1 MSDTSKYSIE
11 IVNKFAS
18 MVLTDGLDIT
28 GGELIV
34 RDLSTSLNQ
43 TNGAIVCFGGMGV
56 NKDVNI
62 GGHLTTVGSIT
73 SNHFTI
79 DTGTSNTVD
88 KFTVT
93 GNGNLN
99 FESNKFTSK
108 FNEIILDG
116 RNTSSKINIMLTLL
130 IIFLYI

>member
-1 MSDTSKYSIE
+1 M
-11 IVNKFAS
+11 
-18 MVLTDGLDIT
+18 
-28 GGELIV
+28 IV

-43 TNGAIVCFGGMGV
+43 TNGAIVCFGGMGI

-116 RNTSSKINIMLTLL
+116 RNTSSKINIGIILL
-130 IIFLYI
+130 IFQYLGTLKHIMYMVILMY